1 MANLDVSVVKTT
13 RIGESMRLQIRVESF
28 NALTHP
34 AFGNPGTTLGN
45 FSFGRVQSVAQR
57 ANPARQ
63 IMLGAKLLW

>member
-1 MANLDVSVVKTT
+1 
-13 RIGESMRLQIRVESF
+13 MRLQIRVESF